1 MDVDDPGWQFG
12 ATRAPPAAR
21 PPRRDNGREID
32 ALILSCLS
40 DHVYLL
46 IPRDCAAA
54 KRAANGNTVSLRYAP
69 DAEHAKRFLHMDP
82 SRRRHRLKYNLGLNF
97 SRPVTHKAQAP
108 IASLPPPAR
117 QALDSRPDAVA
128 RARRC
133 RECDDD
139 EQSIT
144 SV

>member
-69 DAEHAKRFLHMDP
+69 DAEHAKGFCTWI
-82 SRRRHRLKYNLGLNF
+82 
-97 SRPVTHKAQAP
+97 RPAAG
-108 IASLPPPAR
+108 I
-117 QALDSRPDAVA
+117 DSN
-128 RARRC
+128 
-133 RECDDD
+133 
-139 EQSIT
+139 IT
-144 SV
+144 SDSTLAGP